1 LTIASNADYLFTAD
15 RGYLRDKLAS
25 MGVTTMHPDQF
36 LTQLLDREPSAVLD
50 TLEAQAWA
58 WAGGRSITELI
69 DALER
74 ANATQFAAAARRA
87 LDA

>member
-1 LTIASNADYLFTAD
+1 
-15 RGYLRDKLAS
+15 
-25 MGVTTMHPDQF
+25 MHPDQF

-50 TLEAQAWA
+50 TLEAQARG

-74 ANATQFAAAARRA
+74 ASATQFAAYARRA